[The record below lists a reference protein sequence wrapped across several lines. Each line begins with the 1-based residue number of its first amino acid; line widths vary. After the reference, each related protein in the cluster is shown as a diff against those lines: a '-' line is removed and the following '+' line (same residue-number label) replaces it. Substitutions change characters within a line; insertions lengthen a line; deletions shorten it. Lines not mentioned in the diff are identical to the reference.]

1 LYDLG
6 GFLGFSNVDQVDA
19 FLLSLIS
26 HKQIP
31 FLSVLF
37 VVFFKCTYQKKKKKK
52 KTYQKKN
59 LSCFLNVY
67 VLHCH
72 VIAGKSSTM
81 AD

>member
-52 KTYQKKN
+52 KIIKKKI
-59 LSCFLNVY
+59 FLVF
-67 VLHCH
+67 LFCH